1 MKNLFAPLEK
11 LEKCFIELRGQSEA
25 FVDGC
30 VKLLVYGREEI
41 DLAVIGGF
49 TGKQTRICGASL
61 TLSYL
66 SEEKIAIRGEING
79 VRYLEDV

>member
-1 MKNLFAPLEK
+1 MEKNTPKDAGRQRIGRVVVIAVIALLAAS
-11 LEKCFIELRGQSEA
+11 IA
-25 FVDGC
+25 WW
-30 VKLLVYGREEI
+30 LLVYGREEI
-41 DLAVIGGF
+41 DLAVIGG
-49 TGKQTRICGASL
+49 KRIRICGASL

>member
-1 MKNLFAPLEK
+1 M
-11 LEKCFIELRGQSEA
+11 
-25 FVDGC
+25 DGC

-41 DLAVIGGF
+41 DLAVIGG
-49 TGKQTRICGASL
+49 KRIRICGASL

>member
-1 MKNLFAPLEK
+1 MIALKNLFAPLEK

-41 DLAVIGGF
+41 DLAVIGG
-49 TGKQTRICGASL
+49 KRIRICGASL
-61 TLSYL
+61 TLSICPRRKL
-66 SEEKIAIRGEING
+66 PSAGEING

>member
-1 MKNLFAPLEK
+1 MIALKNLFAPLEK

-30 VKLLVYGREEI
+30 VKLLVYGRE
-41 DLAVIGGF
+41 VIGG
-49 TGKQTRICGASL
+49 KRIRICGASL

>member
-1 MKNLFAPLEK
+1 MIALKNLFAPLEK

-41 DLAVIGGF
+41 DLAVIGG
-49 TGKQTRICGASL
+49 KRIRICGASL

-66 SEEKIAIRGEING
+66 SEEKIAISGEING